1 MRIAIAV
8 RDGSK
13 PAKFDYCKF
22 LVKPTVPA
30 SKWVHS
36 CKRQKSLPAK
46 PPTVVEPLFYSIVTV
61 LPTWNIIWHLSQIY
75 TLHNWTRIY
84 STFATL
90 ESSRF
95 SPLYFTFCNK
105 PKVQSLANLKKYIE
119 IAFFIKFD
127 KLNLRY
133 FAKSDLEWD
142 NLDSWLLWLV
152 FSLP

>member
-1 MRIAIAV
+1 MECLVGPQIPLQPLFSVETFFVKSVWKAGVRRFQYVYWMRIAIAV

-75 TLHNWTRIY
+75 TFHNWTRIY

-95 SPLYFTFCNK
+95 FPLYFTFCNK
-105 PKVQSLANLKKYIE
+105 SIQSSANLKK
-119 IAFFIKFD
+119 
-127 KLNLRY
+127 
-133 FAKSDLEWD
+133 
-142 NLDSWLLWLV
+142 
-152 FSLP
+152 